1 MELGLTLA
9 VAASLVANAPTF
21 VLEWLTDSSVNPPG
35 VPGQFSII
43 RVPPESCN
51 GAVLFL
57 GVTYDDIRL
66 GLYSVSSA
74 GVEVIAN
81 TGTPIPGSTGTFQDA
96 RQPSCAGDGIVF
108 LGDDDLAPSS
118 AGPSAYLVSQGV
130 IEPLLVVGTVIGD
143 NSFTGFGD
151 VSGSDSMIALDAK
164 LVPTSTTEAMTIKPF
179 DGEPFIVADR
189 TTVLPGQT
197 EPATIYSLPVLH
209 GSDFFFHARTLDNLG
224 IYRWSQGEG
233 LSVVVDT
240 QTPAP
245 VPGAGN
251 FAIFDSITSLDYG
264 LVFGACYVGSGCG
277 IFVWDAGRLQPLV
290 VPGHETADGHTITS
304 AGFAAGGGSLLSFTA
319 KTSTNVRDAV
329 FARTADGAVVR
340 LLGELDVI
348 DGQTVVEV
356 LSSADD
362 TGVALLL
369 DIFGNPPTEAIYKA
383 RFVNTVEIPAL
394 SGAGVLAFVL
404 LLAMAAVWLIVRRPG
419 LYQARDPR
427 TR

>member
-1 MELGLTLA
+1 MEFGLTLA
-9 VAASLVANAPTF
+9 VAASLVASAPAF

-35 VPGQFSII
+35 VPGQFAITRI
-43 RVPPESCN
+43 PPESCN
-51 GAVLFL
+51 GSVLFL
-57 GVTYDDIRL
+57 GATYEDDRL

-74 GVEVIAN
+74 GLEVIAN
-81 TGTPIPGSTGTFQDA
+81 SSTPIPGTALDTFQEA
-96 RQPSCAGDGIVF
+96 WQPTCAGDRITF
-108 LGDDDLAPSS
+108 LGDDDLTPSS
-118 AGPSAYLVSQGV
+118 AGPSAYIVAQGV
-130 IEPLLVVGTVIGD
+130 IEPLLLVGTVIGD

-151 VSGSDSMIALDAK
+151 VSGSDSMVGLDAR
-164 LVPTSTTEAMTIKPF
+164 LVPTSTNQAMTIKPF

-197 EPATIYSLPVLH
+197 SPVTIYSLPVLH
-209 GSDFFFHARTLDNLG
+209 GSDLFFRARTQQNLG
-224 IYRWSQGEG
+224 IYRWSQGGG
-233 LSVVVDT
+233 LSVVADT
-240 QTPAP
+240 ETPAP

-251 FAIFDSITSLDYG
+251 FGLFDSITSLDYG
-264 LVFGACYVGSGCG
+264 LVFGGCYVGSGCG
-277 IFVWDAGRLQPLV
+277 IFVWDAGRLEPLV

-319 KTSTNVRDAV
+319 KTSTNVRDAI

-340 LLGELDVI
+340 LLGELDEI

-369 DIFGNPPTEAIYKA
+369 DILGDPPTEAIYKA

-394 SGAGVLAFVL
+394 SGSGVLAFVL
-404 LLAMAAVWLIVRRPG
+404 LLATAAATLVTRRQG
-419 LYQARDPR
+419 RARAPR
-427 TR
+427 G